1 MYPLVCCSTDYRPL
15 QMISYQRHNI
25 GTNDTILSLQQI
37 QEKYI
42 EQNIPLYMIFV
53 DQVKA
58 FHIVN
63 RDALWNIL
71 HKLECFACF
80 VKLIS
85 ALHTGMKASI
95 NLKGELSE
103 LFEISNRVKQ
113 DCVLSSTLF
122 SIFLSMVLSDA
133 LTDSTYRVWI
143 QSGMRASLFNASQ
156 FKAARKTRNVMVHKV
171 MFANN
176 TVFMS
181 QNHQA
186 AQEMITHFLKSKG
199 ILAEKHRQENQHYVP
214 TPSRILWRWPR
225 HTDRGPG
232 TNPSKQIQISR
243 LHSHHQQQTRC
254 RIRYTNIKCFK
265 GLWQTEEVS
274 LAQQRP
280 HH

>member
-1 MYPLVCCSTDYRPL
+1 MEKCLPNRLSILEEDFLPEAQYGFHENWETKD
-15 QMISYQRHNI
+15 M
-25 GTNDTILSLQQI
+25 TLSLWQI
-37 QEKYI
+37 EEKYI

-63 RDALWNIL
+63 RNALWNIL
-71 HKLECFACF
+71 QKLECLAYF

-103 LFEISNRVKQ
+103 LFEIGNRVKQ
-113 DCVLSSTLF
+113 SCVLNSTPF
-122 SIFLSMVLSDA
+122 SIFISMVLSDA

-143 QSGMRASLFNASQ
+143 QSGMRANLFNASQ

-199 ILAEKHRQENQHYVP
+199 ILAEKHRQENHYVP
-214 TPSRILWRWPR
+214 TPSKILWHWPR
-225 HTDRGPG
+225 HTDGGPG

-243 LHSHHQQQTRC
+243 LQSPT
-254 RIRYTNIKCFK
+254 T
-265 GLWQTEEVS
+265 TD
-274 LAQQRP
+274 
-280 HH
+280 